1 VNFDTPSFPV
11 YNQRADLELSTKGS
25 AYDVVNVTF
34 IYSSRWIN
42 SGWLTPLDDY
52 IKQPE
57 PHGCRLGHQRLPARR
72 ARARD
77 RPRRQAVRHPMD
89 SRGAAHRLV
98 ALRPGAG
105 AGLQFPDTT
114 DDLVKVL
121 RAVNKKER
129 VAGFVAD
136 NHYGWTFVPYLHA
149 FGGDVFRKAPDDLFP
164 TLDTP
169 EAIAAGEY
177 YANLLREFGP
187 DGAVTYQPDQV
198 TQALKLGRVNFTDAG
213 PAAPGAARRSGHQ
226 QDHQDREVRP
236 GPKGPAGPLPR
247 HRRARPRHPAG
258 SKNKEAAWAFIQWAL
273 AKQTT
278 RKAVQAG
285 YGSPARRSDIDSAEF
300 RSKQVINGNDLAKL
314 SLESIEL
321 AAKTGHMKYRTVS
334 VYPQVD
340 QQLNK
345 AIELIATGQLSA
357 KQAFQQA
364 QARRSPS
371 SSAPASTCGPCTVLI
386 AAGSWQASAAAPSCS
401 ACAFAGRAAGH
412 HAGAGGGAAGGQP
425 HAAEPHRPGGHLPL
439 RRPAG
444 ELPAP
449 AAGPA
454 LPRLD
459 QRAAQ
464 AVGGRASRCSWRWA
478 WAWRCC

>member
-1 VNFDTPSFPV
+1 MTHASHPDSRRRGLLKAGAAFGAGSLLSGLVAAQAGTKKFAGITLNVSTFSAAYPKLLQQWLPEFEALTGAKVNFDAPSFPV
-11 YNQRADLELSTKGS
+11 YNQRADLELSTKGA

-52 IKQPE
+52 LKNPNLTPADFDINDF
-57 PHGCRLGHQRLPARR
+57 LPG
-72 ARARD
+72 ARAPETGKD
-77 RPRRQAVRHPMD
+77 GKLYGIPWTAEALLSAS
-89 SRGAAHRLV
+89 SRFDLV
-98 ALRPGAG
+98 EK
-105 AGLQFPDTT
+105 AGLAFPETT

-149 FGGDVFRKAPDDLFP
+149 FGGDVFRKAPDDLYP

-177 YANLLREFGP
+177 YASLLKEFGP

-213 PAAPGAARRSGHQ
+213 QLHLAQLGDPATSKTLKTLKFGLIPK
-226 QDHQDREVRP
+226 
-236 GPKGPAGPLPR
+236 GPKGRFPGTAVHALGI
-247 HRRARPRHPAG
+247 PAG
-258 SKNKEAAWAFIQWAL
+258 SKQKEAAWAFIQWAL
-273 AKQTT
+273 SKQTT
-278 RKAVQAG
+278 RKAVVAG

-314 SLESIEL
+314 SLDSIEL

-345 AIELIATGQLSA
+345 AIELIVTGQLSA

-364 QARRSPS
+364 QAQS
-371 SSAPASTCGPCTVLI
+371 I
-386 AAGSWQASAAAPSCS
+386 AELKRAGLS
-401 ACAFAGRAAGH
+401 
-412 HAGAGGGAAGGQP
+412 
-425 HAAEPHRPGGHLPL
+425 L
-439 RRPAG
+439 
-444 ELPAP
+444 
-449 AAGPA
+449 
-454 LPRLD
+454 
-459 QRAAQ
+459 
-464 AVGGRASRCSWRWA
+464 
-478 WAWRCC
+478 

>member
-1 VNFDTPSFPV
+1 MTHPVHPDVQRRRLLQASAALGATSLLPRLAAAQGGTRKFSGVTLNVSTFSAAYPKLLQQWLPEFEALTGAKVNFDAPSFPV

-42 SGWLTPLDDY
+42 SGWLTPLDDF
-52 IKQPE
+52 IQNPNLT
-57 PHGCRLGHQRLPARR
+57 PADWDVNDFLPG
-72 ARARD
+72 ARAPETGKD
-77 RPRRQAVRHPMD
+77 GKLYGVPWTAEALLTAS
-89 SRGAAHRLV
+89 SRFDLV
-98 ALRPGAG
+98 EK
-105 AGLQFPDTT
+105 AGLAFPDTT

-177 YANLLREFGP
+177 YANLLKEFGP
-187 DGAVTYQPDQV
+187 DGAITYQPDQV

-213 PAAPGAARRSGHQ
+213 QLHLAQLGDPATSKTIKTVKFGL
-226 QDHQDREVRP
+226 V
-236 GPKGPAGPLPR
+236 PKGPAGRFPGTAVHGLGI
-247 HRRARPRHPAG
+247 PAG
-258 SKNKEAAWAFIQWAL
+258 SKQKEAAWAFIQWAL
-273 AKQTT
+273 SKQITS
-278 RKAVQAG
+278 RAVAAG

-300 RSKQVINGNDLAKL
+300 RSKQIINGSNLAQL

-345 AIELIATGQLSA
+345 AIELIASGQLSA

-364 QARRSPS
+364 QAN
-371 SSAPASTCGPCTVLI
+371 TI
-386 AAGSWQASAAAPSCS
+386 AELK
-401 ACAFAGRAAGH
+401 R
-412 HAGAGGGAAGGQP
+412 AGAK
-425 HAAEPHRPGGHLPL
+425 L
-439 RRPAG
+439 
-444 ELPAP
+444 
-449 AAGPA
+449 
-454 LPRLD
+454 
-459 QRAAQ
+459 
-464 AVGGRASRCSWRWA
+464 
-478 WAWRCC
+478 

>member
-1 VNFDTPSFPV
+1 MTDSSSFDPQRRHLLKTSAAIGAASLLPGLAAAQSGAKKLAGVTLNVSTFSAAYPKLLQQWLPEFEALTGAKVNYDAPSFPV

-25 AYDVVNVTF
+25 AFDVVNVTF

-42 SGWLTPLDDY
+42 SGWLTPLDDF
-52 IKQPE
+52 IKNPNLTPADWDINDFLPGARQPE
-57 PHGCRLGHQRLPARR
+57 TG
-72 ARARD
+72 RD
-77 RPRRQAVRHPMD
+77 GKLYGIPWTAEALLTAS
-89 SRGAAHRLV
+89 SRFDLV
-98 ALRPGAG
+98 EK
-105 AGLQFPDTT
+105 AGLAFPDTT

-177 YANLLREFGP
+177 YANLLKEFGP
-187 DGAVTYQPDQV
+187 DGAITYQPDQV

-213 PAAPGAARRSGHQ
+213 QLHLAQLGDPATSKTIKTVKFGF
-226 QDHQDREVRP
+226 V
-236 GPKGPAGPLPR
+236 PKGPAGRFPGTAVHGLGI
-247 HRRARPRHPAG
+247 PAG

-273 AKQTT
+273 SKQITG
-278 RKAVQAG
+278 RAVAAG
-285 YGSPARRSDIDSAEF
+285 YGSPARRSDIDSAAF
-300 RSKQVINGNDLAKL
+300 RQKQVINGSDLAKL

-321 AAKTGHMKYRTVS
+321 AAQSGHMKYRTVS

-345 AIELIATGQLSA
+345 AIELIASGQLSA

-364 QARRSPS
+364 QANTLAELKR
-371 SSAPASTCGPCTVLI
+371 
-386 AAGSWQASAAAPSCS
+386 
-401 ACAFAGRAAGH
+401 
-412 HAGAGGGAAGGQP
+412 AGAK
-425 HAAEPHRPGGHLPL
+425 L
-439 RRPAG
+439 
-444 ELPAP
+444 
-449 AAGPA
+449 
-454 LPRLD
+454 
-459 QRAAQ
+459 
-464 AVGGRASRCSWRWA
+464 
-478 WAWRCC
+478 

>member
-1 VNFDTPSFPV
+1 MHNDFNNGRRGLLKAGAALGAGALLPGLAAAQGGAKKFDGVTLNVSTFSAAYPKLLQQWLPEFEALTGAKVNYDAPSFPV

-52 IKQPE
+52 IRNPNLT
-57 PHGCRLGHQRLPARR
+57 PADFDLNDFLPG
-72 ARARD
+72 ARAPETGKD
-77 RPRRQAVRHPMD
+77 GKLYGVPWTAEALLTGS
-89 SRGAAHRLV
+89 SRFDLV
-98 ALRPGAG
+98 QK
-105 AGLQFPDTT
+105 AGLAFPDTT

-177 YANLLREFGP
+177 YANLLKEFGP

-213 PAAPGAARRSGHQ
+213 QLYLAQLGDPATSKTIQTVKFGLI
-226 QDHQDREVRP
+226 
-236 GPKGPAGPLPR
+236 PKGPAGRFPGTAVHALGI
-247 HRRARPRHPAG
+247 PAG
-258 SKNKEAAWAFIQWAL
+258 SKKKEAAWAFIQWAL
-273 AKQTT
+273 SKQTT
-278 RKAVQAG
+278 RRAVAAG
-285 YGSPARRSDIDSAEF
+285 YGSPARRSDIDSPEY
-300 RSKQVINGNDLAKL
+300 RQKQVINGSDLAKL
-314 SLESIEL
+314 SLESIDL

-345 AIELIATGQLSA
+345 AIELIVTGQLSA

-364 QARRSPS
+364 QAQS
-371 SSAPASTCGPCTVLI
+371 I
-386 AAGSWQASAAAPSCS
+386 AELKRAG
-401 ACAFAGRAAGH
+401 
-412 HAGAGGGAAGGQP
+412 
-425 HAAEPHRPGGHLPL
+425 LNL
-439 RRPAG
+439 
-444 ELPAP
+444 
-449 AAGPA
+449 
-454 LPRLD
+454 
-459 QRAAQ
+459 
-464 AVGGRASRCSWRWA
+464 
-478 WAWRCC
+478 